1 MHSARGKYQTN
12 CFSAADGMGLWAAMR
27 TVSNSAVWG
36 LLLGI
41 KLYADFQTTVS
52 PRALILSAS
61 APVSIHTYVA
71 FAMPVIMELMIAYLA
86 FVIVSVHGKI
96 TASMHLIFTE
106 FTLNQ
111 LCCKVDLEWLRRLM
125 LRLLGNTSPQWNR
138 SFGCF
143 GTYGCLHQL
152 MTQCATDHMT
162 KLTM

>member
-1 MHSARGKYQTN
+1 
-12 CFSAADGMGLWAAMR
+12 MR
-27 TVSNSAVWG
+27 TVSNSAVWR

-61 APVSIHTYVA
+61 APVSIHTCVA
-71 FAMPVIMELMIAYLA
+71 FAMPVTMELMIAYLA

-96 TASMHLIFTE
+96 TASMHLILCIFTE

-111 LCCKVDLEWLRRLM
+111 LCCKVDLEWLGRLM
-125 LRLLGNTSPQWNR
+125 LRLLGITSPQWNR

-143 GTYGCLHQL
+143 DTNGCLHQL
-152 MTQCATDHMT
+152 MAQCATDHMT